1 MKWFVRGIIAL
12 AILCVLGGALTYWGY
27 QKAMTGALPK
37 LSGTLRA
44 DGLQEPV
51 EVLRDEWGI
60 PHVYAKNHHDLLF
73 AQGFIQAQDRW
84 WQMDFYR
91 RIFSGRLS
99 ELAGKSEEA
108 QKVDVLM
115 RTLNL
120 KAVAQRDFEQLEPEL
135 KEYYTAFCDGVNA
148 YLASRWRW
156 QLALEYTLLWLKGD
170 KPQIEPWTPADSLAF
185 GKLMGYTFSG
195 RDLEQ
200 EPLRALLEKQF
211 NAGQWGAWDQGYP
224 WGDHPTTVAREDIP
238 ALNGSESTEQ
248 VEVQEPALSETS
260 PAEPVAAPAAAPA
273 PGASSSLMEALP
285 WGLPGVAGVDASNA
299 WAVAGSRT
307 ETGKPLFA
315 SDPHQGIEIPNLW
328 YEIGLHCPPDKGR
341 DALDLYG
348 YAAPMLPFVQAGN
361 NARICWGLTN
371 VSGSDALDLF
381 ELRINPENP
390 LQYEW
395 DGEWRDLQ
403 VRKETIL
410 IAGGEPLELEIRSS
424 HLGPIM
430 PVPLL
435 PEHAKDK
442 AWSIHWAGLTE
453 GTIQKAG
460 IEAVFARNFDEF
472 HEALR
477 WWDYPAA
484 NIPYADVD
492 GNIGFQQVGKFPY
505 GPGRG
510 AIRGPMPG
518 YSSSHEWEGFIDYEL
533 LPKVLNPTSGLVV
546 AANNPAAPEEYIAY
560 LTAKVGT
567 GSMVDPSPH
576 PIMGYRAKRITE
588 LLDQTPKH
596 SIESFKVIQN
606 DVTTVEAMGVV
617 RTGLS
622 RAGLPSTP
630 AVELIKKWDGSFSL
644 DKPEALMGGIFLQ
657 KLCENVFSDELAG
670 ATKPTPDMNL
680 LRSLELLVA
689 RNDSKAPFW
698 DDVTTE
704 PVETVKEIMQ
714 KSIDQ
719 AYEAATALAGPDPA
733 KWSWGAVHK
742 ANFRNAFLGKSGV
755 ADIEA
760 LVNRVDLPVPGAFST
775 VNSAK
780 WEEKDGIFEM
790 KNLPAYRRIVD
801 LSDFS
806 KSVAVNSTGQSGH
819 PYSPNYADQLPLW
832 IKGDYRP
839 ILWTR
844 EQVEAGA
851 KHRLTLEP

>member
-1 MKWFVRGIIAL
+1 MKWIVRGIVAL
-12 AILCVLGGALTYWGY
+12 LVLGVLGGAGAYWAY
-27 QKAMTGALPK
+27 RQAKVGALPQ
-37 LSGTLRA
+37 LEGTLRTG
-44 DGLQEPV
+44 GLLEPV
-51 EVLRDEWGI
+51 EVIRDSWGI
-60 PHVYAKNHHDLLF
+60 PHIYAKNHHDLMF
-73 AQGFIQAQDRW
+73 AQGFVQAQDRW

-91 RIFSGRLS
+91 RIFSGRMG
-99 ELAGKSEEA
+99 ELAGQNAEA
-108 QKVDVLM
+108 QKVDTLM

-120 KAVAQRDFEQLEPEL
+120 KAVAQQDYDRLDPALQ
-135 KEYYTAFCDGVNA
+135 EYYTAFCDGVNA
-148 YLASRWRW
+148 YRESRWRW
-156 QLALEYTLLWLKGD
+156 QLALEYALLWAKGLK
-170 KPQIEPWTPADSLAF
+170 PEIAPWTPADCLAF

-200 EPLRALLEKQF
+200 EPLRAMLEKQF
-211 NAGQWGAWDQGYP
+211 NAAQWGIWDQAYP
-224 WGDHPTTVAREDIP
+224 WGDHPTTVAREDLPQLAELNAAPVEAVP
-238 ALNGSESTEQ
+238 APEP
-248 VEVQEPALSETS
+248 EPA
-260 PAEPVAAPAAAPA
+260 AEPAPTAEPA
-273 PGASSSLMEALP
+273 PEATSSLMEALP

-299 WAVAGSRT
+299 WAVSGART

-361 NARICWGLTN
+361 NAHICWGLTN

-395 DGEWRDLQ
+395 DGAWRDLE
-403 VRKETIL
+403 VRKESIA
-410 IAGGEPLELEIRSS
+410 IAGGAPLELDIRIS

-430 PVPLL
+430 PEPLL
-435 PEHAKDK
+435 PEGRKEK
-442 AWSIHWAGLTE
+442 AWAIHWAGLTE
-453 GTIQKAG
+453 GTIQRAG
-460 IEAVFARNFDEF
+460 IEMVFARNFDEF

-484 NIPYADVD
+484 NIPYADVN

-518 YSSSHEWEGFIDYEL
+518 YSSGHEWEGFIDYEL
-533 LPKVLNPTSGLVV
+533 LPRVLNPASGLVV
-546 AANNPAAPEEYIAY
+546 AANNPAAPEEYVAY

-567 GSMVDPSPH
+567 GSVADPSPH

-588 LLDQTPKH
+588 MLDQTPKH
-596 SIESFKVIQN
+596 SVDTFKLIQN

-617 RTGLS
+617 RTGIM
-622 RAGLPSTP
+622 RAGLPASE
-630 AVELIKKWDGSFSL
+630 AVDLIKSWDGSFAL
-644 DKPEALMGGIFLQ
+644 DKPAALVGGLFLQ
-657 KLCENVFSDELAG
+657 RLCENVFADELAG

-680 LRSLELLVA
+680 LRSLELMVA
-689 RNDSKAPFW
+689 RRDSNIPFW
-698 DDVTTE
+698 DNVTTE
-704 PVETVKEIMQ
+704 PVETVTEIMQ
-714 KSIDQ
+714 KSIDE
-719 AYEAATALAGPDPA
+719 AYEAAKALAGPDPA
-733 KWSWGAVHK
+733 KWSWGAVHQ

-760 LVNRVDLPVPGAFST
+760 LVNRVGLPAPGAFST

-780 WEEKDGIFEM
+780 WEEKDGVFEM

-806 KSVAVNSTGQSGH
+806 KSIAVNSTGQSGH

-832 IKGDYRP
+832 IKGEYRS

-851 KHRLTLEP
+851 KFRLTLKP

>member
-1 MKWFVRGIIAL
+1 MKWLLRGVITL
-12 AILCVLGGALTYWGY
+12 LVLGVLGGGFAFWAYRQG
-27 QKAMTGALPK
+27 KFGALPD
-37 LSGTLRA
+37 LDGSLRA
-44 DGLQEPV
+44 KGLQEPV
-51 EVLRDEWGI
+51 EVLRDSWGI
-60 PHVYAKNHHDLLF
+60 PHLYAKNHHDLVF
-73 AQGFIQAQDRW
+73 AQGFVQAQDRW

-91 RIFSGRLS
+91 RIFTGRMG
-99 ELAGKSEEA
+99 ELAGKNPDA

-120 KAVAQRDFEQLEPEL
+120 KAVAQQDFDKLPPGLQ
-135 KEYYTAFCDGVNA
+135 EYYTAFCDGVNA
-148 YLASRWRW
+148 YLDSRWRW
-156 QLALEYTLLWLKGD
+156 GLALEYSLLWAKGV
-170 KPQIEPWTPADSLAF
+170 KPEIEPWTPADCLAF

-200 EPLRALLEKQF
+200 EPLRALLEKQL
-211 NAGQWGAWDQGYP
+211 NAAQWGVWEQGYP
-224 WGDHPTTVAREDIP
+224 WGDHPTTIAREDLPQLAELSAP
-238 ALNGSESTEQ
+238 A
-248 VEVQEPALSETS
+248 PA
-260 PAEPVAAPAAAPA
+260 PAEPAPSPAVPPAPAVDSPA
-273 PGASSSLMEALP
+273 PGATSSLMESLP
-285 WGLPGVAGVDASNA
+285 WGMPGVAGVDASNA
-299 WAVAGSRT
+299 WAVSGART
-307 ETGKPLFA
+307 ESGKPLFA

-328 YEIGLHCPPDKGR
+328 YEIGLHCPADKGR

-395 DGEWRDLQ
+395 DGAWRDMQ
-403 VRKETIL
+403 VRDETITV
-410 IAGGEPLELEIRSS
+410 ADAEPITLQIRIS
-424 HLGPIM
+424 HLGPVM
-430 PVPLL
+430 PEPLL
-435 PEHAKDK
+435 PEGSKDK
-442 AWSIHWAGLTE
+442 AWAIHWAGLSE
-453 GTIQKAG
+453 GTIQRAG
-460 IEAVFARNFDEF
+460 IELVFARNFDEF

-477 WWDYPAA
+477 SWDYPAA

-518 YSSSHEWEGFIDYEL
+518 YSSTHEWEGFIDYEL
-533 LPKVLNPTSGLVV
+533 LPRVLNPASGLVV

-567 GSMVDPSPH
+567 GSIADTSPH

-596 SIESFKVIQN
+596 SIDTFKLIQN

-617 RTGLS
+617 RTGLA
-622 RAGLPSTP
+622 RAGLPASE
-630 AVELIKKWDGSFSL
+630 AVDLIKSWDGSFAL
-644 DKPEALMGGIFLQ
+644 DKPAALLGGLFLQ
-657 KLCENVFSDELAG
+657 KLSDNVFADELAG
-670 ATKPTPDMNL
+670 ATKPTPDMNI
-680 LRSLELLVA
+680 LRSLELMVA
-689 RNDSKAPFW
+689 RRDNKIPFW
-698 DDVTTE
+698 DNINTDA
-704 PVETVKEIMQ
+704 VETVKEIMQ
-714 KSIDQ
+714 KSVDE
-719 AYEAATALAGPDPA
+719 AFEAAKAIGGPDPA
-733 KWSWGAVHK
+733 KWSWGAVHQ

-755 ADIEA
+755 GEIEA
-760 LVNRVDLPVPGAFST
+760 LVNRVGLPAPGAFST

-780 WEEKDGIFEM
+780 WEEKDGVFEM

-851 KHRLTLEP
+851 QHRLTLKP